1 MIDGKT
7 RLPTLSQ
14 AIQPYQVL
22 GQSYSVQLSVRV
34 EGKERIRRHCAKKI
48 APVEEIPR
56 LRIQPRRTMIY
67 FSAMKLY
74 VRSYTV
80 TVQEDTKK
88 API

>member
-22 GQSYSVQLSVRV
+22 GQSYSAQLSVQG
-34 EGKERIRRHCAKKI
+34 EGRERIRGHCAKKI

-67 FSAMKLY
+67 LSAMKLY
-74 VRSYTV
+74 VRLYTV
-80 TVQEDTKK
+80 TVQEGTKK
-88 API
+88 GPI